1 MARSKI
7 PDPLERRHLIERE
20 LAPDQ
25 AGRLAEAY
33 LEQGRTVEAIAFLAK
48 AADTENLAR
57 LRREAV
63 ETGDYF
69 LLRSLAQAMG
79 ETPRREE
86 WADLSRAA
94 EAAGKLRYAEDARR
108 QAERGEE

>member
-7 PDPLERRHLIERE
+7 PDPLERRHLVERGIPP
-20 LAPDQ
+20 AQ
-25 AGRLAEAY
+25 AERVAEAY
-33 LEQGRTVEAIAFLAK
+33 LEQGRTVEAIDFLAK
-48 AADTENLAR
+48 VGAEEAFGR

-63 ETGDYF
+63 ESGDFF
-69 LLRSLAQAMG
+69 LLRSIGHATG
-79 ETPRREE
+79 EAPQREE
-86 WADLSRAA
+86 WAELARAA